1 MFEIGK
7 DITEEK
13 LAEKIKY
20 GLQIDKANYSFDIG
34 NKKIIIGKFDKFDKG
49 GIIITDKQSKET
61 VLYPIDLTKLNRGFT
76 FTRI

>member
-13 LAEKIKY
+13 LAEKVKY
-20 GLQIDKANYSFDIG
+20 GLQTNKANFSFTLG

-61 VLYPIDLTKLNRGFT
+61 VLYPIDLSKINRGFT